1 LQHES
6 VTIETGLASPSASGE
21 AVVFEDE
28 GTTMAG
34 SQSRTLIRGGRL
46 YDHDGDVH
54 QPAVADLMIA
64 GDTIE
69 RVGANLPADD
79 AEVIEARGKLL
90 VPGFVNAHYHSHDVL
105 MKGLFE
111 EKPFDIWTVLT
122 GAGSYGARS
131 HRELRLRT
139 LIGAAE
145 MLRNGITTVQDFLTV
160 HPPESAC
167 VDTVLSAYAEAS
179 IRVTFAIAARD
190 RSALDIVPLMAKDLP
205 EAIRKRILGTD
216 RTARSELDF
225 VGGEIKRLGLHPRPL
240 IRWALAP
247 SAPQRCTPE
256 LLQGIAAL
264 SREHDL
270 PVFTHV
276 YETRVQAAAARVQT
290 VSLLDLLERAG
301 LLNERLNLVHGVW
314 LSASDIAMLARAKA
328 RVVHNP
334 ISNLKLK
341 SGVAPILD
349 LHRAGIEVALGC
361 DNYSCAET
369 QNIFLAM
376 KMLCLLPAVTDPE
389 PHPIDAAFAL
399 RAATL
404 AGAKAVGLEGRLG
417 ALKPSMAADL
427 MILDLNQPSFVPLNS
442 AARQLVY
449 AEFGGAVETVF
460 VAGRPVVRDHKL
472 VTIDEAA
479 LAAEAAELSVSFR
492 REVQAQADRSA
503 DLVAPLLEGN
513 RASWSVPLGLGRSI
527 GHKH

>member
-1 LQHES
+1 
-6 VTIETGLASPSASGE
+6 
-21 AVVFEDE
+21 
-28 GTTMAG
+28 MAG
-34 SQSRTLIRGGRL
+34 PQPRYLIRGGHL

-54 QPAVADLMIA
+54 QPAIADLLIA

-69 RVGANLPADD
+69 RIGTNLAADGA
-79 AEVIEARGKLL
+79 EIVEARGKLVL
-90 VPGFVNAHYHSHDVL
+90 PGFVNAHYHSHDVM

-111 EKPFDIWTVLT
+111 EKPFDIWTTYT
-122 GAGSYGARS
+122 GAAGYGVRS

-160 HPPESAC
+160 HPPEPA
-167 VDTVLSAYAEAS
+167 VIDTVLSAYAEAG
-179 IRVTFAIAARD
+179 IRVVFAIAARD
-190 RSALDIVPLMAKDLP
+190 RAQLDIVPLMAKDLP
-205 EAIRKRILGTD
+205 EPIRKRILGTD
-216 RTARSELDF
+216 RTAKSELDF
-225 VGGEIKRLGLHPRPL
+225 VAGELNRLGPAPRPL

-247 SAPQRCTPE
+247 SAPQRCSPE
-256 LLQGIAAL
+256 LLEGIAEL
-264 SREHDL
+264 SRQHDL

-276 YETRVQAAAARVQT
+276 YETRVQAAAARVQAM
-290 VSLLDLLERAG
+290 SLLDLLQRAG

-314 LSASDIAMLARAKA
+314 LSAGDIAALANAKA

-341 SGVAPILD
+341 SGIAPILD
-349 LHRAGIEVALGC
+349 LHRAGVEIALGC

-404 AGAKAVGLEGRLG
+404 TGAKAVGLQGRLG
-417 ALKPSMAADL
+417 ALKAGMAADL
-427 MILDLNQPSFVPLNS
+427 MILDLNQPAFVPLNS
-442 AARQLVY
+442 AARQVVY
-449 AEFGGAVETVF
+449 AEFGGAVESVF

-472 VTIDEAA
+472 ITIDQAA

-492 REVQAQADRSA
+492 EGVEAQVRRTA
-503 DLVAPLLEGN
+503 DLIEPLRVGN
-513 RASWSVPLGLGRSI
+513 RAAWAVPLGLGRSV